1 MDTPTRPVD
10 DLVTQVQLCDS
21 GVGDSDVGTGV
32 SEVVPAPLP
41 HVKHLQRTGDL
52 TQRERE
58 MDYNIYSVCMSFLS
72 YTTFTKLTAALMR
85 GELLIRIILEP
96 GFNLES

>member
-52 TQRERE
+52 TQRERNGLQ
-58 MDYNIYSVCMSFLS
+58 DLQRVCMSFL
-72 YTTFTKLTAALMR
+72 
-85 GELLIRIILEP
+85 
-96 GFNLES
+96 